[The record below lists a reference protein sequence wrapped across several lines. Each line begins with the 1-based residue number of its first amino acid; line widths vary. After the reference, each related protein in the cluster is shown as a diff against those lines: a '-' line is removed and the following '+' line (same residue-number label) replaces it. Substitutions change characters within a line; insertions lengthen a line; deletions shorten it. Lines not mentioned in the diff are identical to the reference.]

1 MRNLGLIVCCTLLAA
16 PLLHFVPLLAT
27 KSFPAVL
34 SQYLG
39 FAALIAMAQIMVLAT
54 RWPGVELVY
63 GGLDRVYI
71 LHKWLGIIAVAA
83 VLLHEAIDPEING
96 LEFGTRFDDL
106 AEDVGELGYNGLL
119 ALVAITL
126 TTIIPYHWWRAS
138 HKLMGAVFAA
148 AAFHAYFIE
157 KSFSNASPLGL
168 YILTLSMLGLIAYFY
183 TLVPARWMRRM
194 RSYSIAE
201 IEKTGQAV
209 SVTLTPGGKGIRHR
223 AGQFAFVGFDDPAH
237 REVHPFTISKAP
249 DAEGRLRFTIK
260 SLGDGTTALADNLKV
275 GRKAQVSQAF
285 GHFRYR
291 ETGQPQVWIAGGIG
305 VTPFLAWTDQLKVDH
320 APIHLFVCC
329 RTGDDI
335 AHLDE
340 FCDRAASDPDFHV
353 HLCESRARRRLTVG
367 LMREHVPDLKHAVV
381 SFCGGEAMRNSLR
394 KDLLA
399 AGLRRT
405 RFRYEEFKIRSG
417 LPMALALRYADVLFR
432 RFRSKSHSATCNQ
445 VGQSRSQAQG

>member
-1 MRNLGLIVCCTLLAA
+1 M
-16 PLLHFVPLLAT
+16 
-27 KSFPAVL
+27 
-34 SQYLG
+34 
-39 FAALIAMAQIMVLAT
+39 
-54 RWPGVELVY
+54 Y
-63 GGLDRVYI
+63 GGLDRVYV

-96 LEFGTRFDDL
+96 LEFGSRFDDL

-138 HKLMGAVFAA
+138 HKFMGAIFAL

-157 KSFSNASPLGL
+157 KSFSNSSPLGV
-168 YILTLSMLGLIAYFY
+168 YILTLSAFGVIAYFY

-194 RSYSIAE
+194 TSYSVAE
-201 IEKTGQAV
+201 IERTGKAI
-209 SVTLTPGGKGIRHR
+209 SVTLTPEEKGIQHH

-249 DAEGRLRFTIK
+249 DSAGRLRFTIK
-260 SLGDGTTALADNLKV
+260 SLGDGTKALSDNLKV
-275 GRKAQVSQAF
+275 GQKTQVSQAF

-291 ETGQPQVWIAGGIG
+291 ETGQSQVWIAGGIG
-305 VTPFLAWTDQLKVDH
+305 VTPFLAWADQLKADH
-320 APIHLFVCC
+320 APVHLFVCC
-329 RTGDDI
+329 KTRDDV

-340 FCDRAASDPDFHV
+340 LRARAASDPDFHV
-353 HLCESRARRRLTVG
+353 HPCESLAGRRLTVG

-394 KDLLA
+394 NDLFA
-399 AGLRRT
+399 AGLKRT
-405 RFRYEEFKIRSG
+405 HFRYEEFKLRSG
-417 LPMALALRYADVLFR
+417 LPLAFAWPFASALFR
-432 RFRSKSHSATCNQ
+432 RFGYKSRPANCNQ
-445 VGQSRSQAQG
+445 AS